1 MDNIRLP
8 AEVTRVV
15 IQSLSVSSS
24 TAFMKIEGHIYCGK
38 RLCSC
43 RYITEK
49 SEIIIE
55 KYGDIILLEEADSR
69 YAAQAS
75 EDMPE

>member
-1 MDNIRLP
+1 
-8 AEVTRVV
+8 
-15 IQSLSVSSS
+15 
-24 TAFMKIEGHIYCGK
+24 MKIEGHIYCGK

-55 KYGDIILLEEADSR
+55 KYGDITSLKKLIAVTLVWLERICQSKFSVVR
-69 YAAQAS
+69 LFY
-75 EDMPE
+75 